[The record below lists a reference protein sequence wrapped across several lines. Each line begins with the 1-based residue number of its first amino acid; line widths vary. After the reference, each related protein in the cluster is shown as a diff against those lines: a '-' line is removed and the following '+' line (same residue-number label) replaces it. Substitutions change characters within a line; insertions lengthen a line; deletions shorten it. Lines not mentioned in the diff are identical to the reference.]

1 MSNNTT
7 DGISNA
13 NSAPNTSKSFDTARQ
28 EQAYRISQ
36 LSPQAQTKAAVLEDV
51 YSKRL
56 AQEKNSQQ
64 RSRAFR
70 EMKVKT
76 KLLEDYV
83 RSDDPRPNDAHAK
96 ANDLKIIDERSKD
109 LVRSKES
116 YYLNRIEVERE
127 ASIKQ
132 VIREET
138 AQQDQQQV
146 HNPDHAHGADNQ
158 PMSQDHNVSSD
169 LEPEQER

>member
-7 DGISNA
+7 EGISNA
-13 NSAPNTSKSFDTARQ
+13 NTAPNASKSFDSARQ

-36 LSPQAQTKAAVLEDV
+36 LPPEAQTKAAVLEDV

-96 ANDLKIIDERSKD
+96 ANDLRIIDERSKE
-109 LVRSKES
+109 LVSSKES
-116 YYLNRIEVERE
+116 YYLNRIEQERHSML
-127 ASIKQ
+127 AQ
-132 VIREET
+132 VIHEGAAKQ
-138 AQQDQQQV
+138 AQQHS
-146 HNPDHAHGADNQ
+146 HNPDHAHDAGNQ
-158 PMSQDHNVSSD
+158 PVSQDHNVSPD